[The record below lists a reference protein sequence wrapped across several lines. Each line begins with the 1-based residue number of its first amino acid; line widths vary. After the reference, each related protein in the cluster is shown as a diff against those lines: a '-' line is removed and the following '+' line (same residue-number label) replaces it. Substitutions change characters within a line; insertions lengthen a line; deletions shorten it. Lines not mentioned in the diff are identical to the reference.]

1 MTADDALAV
10 GTAVAEPGERA
21 TGSRH
26 VAELPVGGDVS
37 LPVTVVNG
45 AATGPTVWVTAGIHG
60 DEPTGTVVAHDV
72 ADRIDVDTLAGRVVC
87 LPVLNPDGF
96 RQNRRTASYHDDDPN
111 RYFGR
116 EPSPTGD
123 PPRVQQQICERIYED
138 IRETADAL
146 VALHTSW
153 VATHPYT
160 IRPRVPYGTN
170 RDTSA
175 AIALRDDIAALT
187 DAFGLPVI
195 TQFDAATTEARE
207 LEYALTGAAVTDG
220 IPAFT
225 PELGGRLVVER
236 DVAAAAVDG
245 LWNVFA
251 ALEMVAEPVTP
262 AARFDLELETEHK
275 RFVGPHTP
283 VAGIVRY
290 RVTEGT
296 HLTAGDPVADVVDA
310 HGAVQ
315 TTVTTPHDGVVLSRR
330 ERAAVYANDPL
341 FDLAIPDD
349 DPLLVESG

>member
-296 HLTAGDPVADVVDA
+296 HLTTGDPVADVVDA

>member
-26 VAELPVGGDVS
+26 VAELPVGGDVR
-37 LPVTVVNG
+37 LPVIVVNG

-72 ADRIDVDTLAGRVVC
+72 VDRIDVDALAGRVVC
-87 LPVLNPDGF
+87 LPVMNPDGF
-96 RQNRRTASYHDDDPN
+96 RRNRRTASYHDDDPN

-116 EPSPTGD
+116 EPSPSGD
-123 PPRVQQQICERIYED
+123 PPRVQHQICERIYED

-160 IRPRVPYGTN
+160 IRPRVPYGTD

-187 DAFGLPVI
+187 DAFGLPVV
-195 TQFDAATTEARE
+195 TQFDAATTAARE
-207 LEYALTGAAVTDG
+207 LDYALAGAAVADG

-251 ALEMVAEPVTP
+251 ALGMVAEPVTP
-262 AARFDLELETEHK
+262 AARFDLALETDHK
-275 RFVGPHTP
+275 RFVGPHAP

-290 RVTEGT
+290 RVTEGS
-296 HLTAGDPVADVVDA
+296 HLTAGDPVADIVDA
-310 HGAVQ
+310 HGTVQ
-315 TTVTTPHDGVVLSRR
+315 TTVTAPHDGVVLSRR

-349 DPLLVESG
+349 DPLLVEST